1 MLQKH
6 TRIKDILAQFDRTD
20 LLEYERRQLTKHL
33 HVEIDSIWHSDEL
46 KRVKPT
52 PADEARSGIAIV
64 ENILWHSVPRFLRK
78 LDDILE
84 QEFNTSLPPD
94 FAPLKFASWYVAIL
108 FGLCLMVEVF
118 RFSHSLHDIILAT
131 HSDSI
136 YPTTQVNCLYLA
148 QFHFFL
154 FNLCPLTYVH

>member
-52 PADEARSGIAIV
+52 PSDEARSGIAIV

-94 FAPLKFASWYVAIL
+94 FAPLKFASWYVFICACMIEN
-108 FGLCLMVEVF
+108 GCVSGCL
-118 RFSHSLHDIILAT
+118 
-131 HSDSI
+131 
-136 YPTTQVNCLYLA
+136 PT
-148 QFHFFL
+148 
-154 FNLCPLTYVH
+154 